1 MSVAIEIFGV
11 KKAFR
16 RRERESGAPWWRR
29 EWKDKVALH
38 EMDLVI
44 EAGGVTGIL
53 GPNGSGKS
61 TLIRILGTLLTPDAG
76 RATVFV
82 WDVVEESLSVRRH
95 VNRVSVE
102 AAFFKELSPWENML
116 YAARLYGR
124 GARGTRAKVVE
135 ILDRLGLPLDT
146 LDQPMKQLSR
156 GQQQKVAIARS
167 FLTAPSLLL
176 LDEPT
181 TGLDPRSKKEVQ
193 RLLEMLRKEREVT
206 VLLCT
211 HDMDE
216 AAALCDRVLMMDGGR
231 VLADGTPDELIR
243 EHGGGDLNATPEDVF
258 MHLTSKRPHV
268 EGERNERR
276 SSAWRAARTV
286 RLRRTAA
293 PRVQALLGVGGRLAL
308 LQPGQRPFDRV
319 PGVGAGQPWRERT
332 RLRPAP
338 RAAVPAHRR
347 AAVGLPLA
355 RVHGGGVRDRLGAMG
370 RHHRVHV
377 HGARAAR
384 HASLRHMPF
393 RHRLRPRAYIG
404 GAGRRDRDVR
414 PRLLARRHPR
424 RRRGARRVHGA
435 AHRARHP
442 DRCA

>member
-1 MSVAIEIFGV
+1 MSTAAIEIRGV
-11 KKAFR
+11 SKAFR

-38 EMDLVI
+38 ELDLVI

-76 RATVFV
+76 RAMVFG
-82 WDVVEESLSVRRH
+82 WDVVAEPLAVRRH

-124 GARGTRAKVVE
+124 GATGTREKVVE
-135 ILDRLGLPLDT
+135 ILDKLGLARET

-176 LDEPT
+176 MDEPT

-193 RLLEMLRKEREVT
+193 SLLRMLRGEREVT

-216 AAALCDRVLMMDGGR
+216 AAELCDRVLMMDAGR
-231 VLADGTPDELIR
+231 VLADGTPDELCR
-243 EHGGGDLNATPEDVF
+243 RYTQDGRPCTLEDVF
-258 MHLTSKRPHV
+258 MLLSGKSLQV
-268 EGERNERR
+268 DGEEE
-276 SSAWRAARTV
+276 A
-286 RLRRTAA
+286 
-293 PRVQALLGVGGRLAL
+293 
-308 LQPGQRPFDRV
+308 
-319 PGVGAGQPWRERT
+319 E
-332 RLRPAP
+332 
-338 RAAVPAHRR
+338 
-347 AAVGLPLA
+347 
-355 RVHGGGVRDRLGAMG
+355 
-370 RHHRVHV
+370 
-377 HGARAAR
+377 
-384 HASLRHMPF
+384 
-393 RHRLRPRAYIG
+393 
-404 GAGRRDRDVR
+404 
-414 PRLLARRHPR
+414 
-424 RRRGARRVHGA
+424 
-435 AHRARHP
+435 
-442 DRCA
+442 

>member
-1 MSVAIEIFGV
+1 MTAAAIRLQGV
-11 KKAFR
+11 TKSFR

-29 EWKDKVALH
+29 DWKDKVALH

-76 RATVFV
+76 RATVFGS
-82 WDVVEESLSVRRH
+82 DVVAEPLSVRRH

-124 GARGTRAKVVE
+124 GQGGTRAKGVE
-135 ILDRLGLPLDT
+135 ILDKLGLPLDT

-176 LDEPT
+176 MDEPT

-193 RLLEMLRKEREVT
+193 ALLQMLRGEREIT

-216 AAALCDRVLMMDGGR
+216 AAQLCDRVLMMDAGR
-231 VLADGTPDELIR
+231 VLADGSPEELGR
-243 EHGGGDLNATPEDVF
+243 MYPNADGPATLEEVF
-258 MHLTSKRPHV
+258 MRLSGKSLDLD
-268 EGERNERR
+268 GEEEP
-276 SSAWRAARTV
+276 T
-286 RLRRTAA
+286 
-293 PRVQALLGVGGRLAL
+293 
-308 LQPGQRPFDRV
+308 
-319 PGVGAGQPWRERT
+319 
-332 RLRPAP
+332 
-338 RAAVPAHRR
+338 
-347 AAVGLPLA
+347 
-355 RVHGGGVRDRLGAMG
+355 
-370 RHHRVHV
+370 
-377 HGARAAR
+377 
-384 HASLRHMPF
+384 
-393 RHRLRPRAYIG
+393 
-404 GAGRRDRDVR
+404 
-414 PRLLARRHPR
+414 
-424 RRRGARRVHGA
+424 
-435 AHRARHP
+435 
-442 DRCA
+442 